1 MRVMTLLN
9 TYNSITKKLE
19 KERQYSQ
26 ARATALGMSDDLL
39 FIGNSEGQVWMFD
52 RNNEDEYDSFSDKSK
67 EFLGNSVTAIDI
79 HTLRSE
85 YVVLGYER
93 GQIVLFDATEPK
105 KSVKTIKD
113 HHPGA
118 AIVDIKF
125 CDWVGGKSGDNK
137 DESNQ
142 ADEDRKAWMFVSID
156 SVGRVIINTVT
167 KKLIMM
173 GASKHVII
181 DPSKNI
187 GPAFPHKFNVIASRF
202 Q

>member
-1 MRVMTLLN
+1 MTTLN

-26 ARATALGMSDDLL
+26 ARAPALGMSDDLL

-79 HTLRSE
+79 HLLRSE

-118 AIVDIKF
+118 SIVDIKF
-125 CDWVGGKSGDNK
+125 CDWRGNNPGDK
-137 DESNQ
+137 QGE
-142 ADEDRKAWMFVSID
+142 
-156 SVGRVIINTVT
+156 
-167 KKLIMM
+167 
-173 GASKHVII
+173 
-181 DPSKNI
+181 
-187 GPAFPHKFNVIASRF
+187 
-202 Q
+202 

>member
-1 MRVMTLLN
+1 MTVLN

-26 ARATALGMSDDLL
+26 AKATALGMSDDLL

-125 CDWVGGKSGDNK
+125 CDWLGNRSGDNK
-137 DESNQ
+137 EDISQ
-142 ADEDRKAWMFVSID
+142 AAEEDKKAWMFISLD
-156 SVGRVIINTVT
+156 NAGRIIINNVT

-173 GASKHVII
+173 VASKYVIV
-181 DPSKNI
+181 DPTKNI
-187 GPAFPHKFNVIASRF
+187 GPVFPHKFKVASCRF

>member
-1 MRVMTLLN
+1 
-9 TYNSITKKLE
+9 
-19 KERQYSQ
+19 
-26 ARATALGMSDDLL
+26 MSDDLL

-79 HTLRSE
+79 HLLRSE

-118 AIVDIKF
+118 SIVDIKF
-125 CDWVGGKSGDNK
+125 CDWRGNNPGDK
-137 DESNQ
+137 PGE
-142 ADEDRKAWMFVSID
+142 
-156 SVGRVIINTVT
+156 
-167 KKLIMM
+167 
-173 GASKHVII
+173 
-181 DPSKNI
+181 
-187 GPAFPHKFNVIASRF
+187 
-202 Q
+202 

>member
-1 MRVMTLLN
+1 
-9 TYNSITKKLE
+9 
-19 KERQYSQ
+19 
-26 ARATALGMSDDLL
+26 MSDDLL

-52 RNNEDEYDSFSDKSK
+52 RNNEEEYDSFSDKSK

-79 HTLRSE
+79 HTNRSE
-85 YVVLGYER
+85 YVVVGYER

-125 CDWVGGKSGDNK
+125 CDWAGNKAAGGDKQ
-137 DESNQ
+137 DEFSQ
-142 ADEDRKAWMFVSID
+142 GDEDRKAWMFISLD
-156 SVGRVIINTVT
+156 NAGRVIINTVT

-173 GASKHVII
+173 VASKHVII
-181 DPSKNI
+181 DPTKNI
-187 GPAFPHKFNVIASRF
+187 GPVFNYKFKAISSRF
-202 Q
+202 